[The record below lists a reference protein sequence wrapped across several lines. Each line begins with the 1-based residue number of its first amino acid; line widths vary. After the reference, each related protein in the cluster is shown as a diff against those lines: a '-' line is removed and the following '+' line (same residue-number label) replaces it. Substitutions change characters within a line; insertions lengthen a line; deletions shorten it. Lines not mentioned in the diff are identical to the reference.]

1 MEIISSVALLSL
13 NETLIIQLI
22 SFLIFLFIMNRVMFR
37 PLRAIMAERDNHIKK
52 VRLDI
57 VDAGKQ
63 FENLVKQIKEQESAV
78 KNEAYDISG
87 KLEEAGNQEAD
98 EVIDAARKE
107 ISTLKEKVAKELNI
121 QILEARKNLKAESEI
136 LATRIMEKV
145 LDRRLAE

>member
-1 MEIISSVALLSL
+1 MQIISNVALLSL

-22 SFLIFLFIMNRVMFR
+22 SFLIFLFIINRVMFR
-37 PLRAIMAERDNHIKK
+37 PLRAIMAERDSHIKK
-52 VRLDI
+52 LKLDI

-63 FENLVKQIKEQESAV
+63 FENLLNQIKQQESAV

-107 ISTLKEKVAKELNI
+107 ISTLKEKVAKELED

-136 LATRIMEKV
+136 LATKIMEKV
-145 LDRRLAE
+145 LERRLAN